1 MCPSS
6 GCRFSMFSADWKSF
20 QLILHAK
27 SPVKI
32 QRKNQIAAT
41 AMSFLKYFYTFSR
54 HIGVEMFETLGDG
67 KVGMD
72 VGKVMGRLQK
82 TYSFILL
89 LSHTF
94 FVSLQML

>member
-1 MCPSS
+1 
-6 GCRFSMFSADWKSF
+6 MFLADWKNF

-32 QRKNQIAAT
+32 QRKNQKAAT

-54 HIGVEMFETLGDG
+54 HIGVEVFETLGDG

-72 VGKVMGRLQK
+72 VGKVMEDCEKLIL
-82 TYSFILL
+82 SFCC
-89 LSHTF
+89 
-94 FVSLQML
+94 

>member
-1 MCPSS
+1 
-6 GCRFSMFSADWKSF
+6 MFSADWKSF

-54 HIGVEMFETLGDG
+54 HIGVEMFETLGEG

-82 TYSFILL
+82 LILSFCCWVIHFLYL
-89 LSHTF
+89 CRCYKSF
-94 FVSLQML
+94 G